1 MKIEHIIFLIH
12 PCCYEGLD
20 AEAVRQDNLYL
31 YVELENEV
39 KARWLAALAAKPA
52 HTWFVQLGGPEYL
65 WESAVE
71 HLGEAAALYLRTPFP
86 DKGDLAEYYRRLA
99 VDLRGHIAA
108 RGLTVDEKVATA
120 ELWGE
125 SFEGCVPGY
134 GGAFAQYLDL
144 RQAPKMCFEM
154 TVYDS
159 RFLYGA
165 RRWEVVPVPDSD
177 VEAWLFECHDGTA
190 AAIFQA
196 RRTAQWID
204 ERCVQLQLDDR
215 RIQVC
220 SKLGHTLW
228 PPEPWEKGKAETVRP
243 YRMTLAQCNWRWVRS
258 IGMAFD
264 DFRQVIGAARIASG
278 P

>member
-1 MKIEHIIFLIH
+1 CFSVARRQHTVPIKVSDSRPGGFHFPSLLKAAVSTKGLLMKIEHIIFLIH

-144 RQAPKMCFEM
+144 RQAPKM
-154 TVYDS
+154 
-159 RFLYGA
+159 
-165 RRWEVVPVPDSD
+165 
-177 VEAWLFECHDGTA
+177 
-190 AAIFQA
+190 
-196 RRTAQWID
+196 
-204 ERCVQLQLDDR
+204 
-215 RIQVC
+215 
-220 SKLGHTLW
+220 
-228 PPEPWEKGKAETVRP
+228 
-243 YRMTLAQCNWRWVRS
+243 
-258 IGMAFD
+258 
-264 DFRQVIGAARIASG
+264 
-278 P
+278 